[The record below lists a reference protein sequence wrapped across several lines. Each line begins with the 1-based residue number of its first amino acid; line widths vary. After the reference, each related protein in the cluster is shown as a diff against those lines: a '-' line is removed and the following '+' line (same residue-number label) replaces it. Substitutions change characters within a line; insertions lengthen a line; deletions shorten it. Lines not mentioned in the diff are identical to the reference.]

1 MGVSVRAER
10 GVYRGGSCLELGA
23 LPGAVPSARLH
34 VRHVLREWGLGLLAD
49 SSESVVAELVAN
61 AVAATQAAG
70 LDAPVR
76 LALFAEAP
84 LAKEPP
90 FPEVPFPEAPLS
102 ELSSV
107 LVVVWDATIDP
118 PVPANA
124 GDTDECGRGL
134 LLVEALSSRWDWELS
149 PPERGGKV
157 VRALI
162 DTP

>member
-34 VRHVLREWGLGLLAD
+34 VRHVLREWGLGRLAD

-70 LDAPVR
+70 LDTPVR

-84 LAKEPP
+84 LAKAP
-90 FPEVPFPEAPLS
+90 FPEAPFPEAPLS

-118 PVPANA
+118 PVQANA
-124 GDTDECGRGL
+124 ADTDECGR
-134 LLVEALSSRWDWELS
+134 
-149 PPERGGKV
+149 
-157 VRALI
+157 
-162 DTP
+162 